1 MDLPALESSTSCGDR
16 FDRLAY
22 ERLRG
27 PLLIVPREDNI
38 ARAQAGIVCL
48 TRGYRDARGYDQL
61 IARNRS
67 IFGTINQH
75 RANQYPLVIWHEG
88 NISAEHQRHILANE
102 ANRDVR
108 FVDISVVF
116 RAPEWVVGGVPEH
129 WTIGYRLMCR
139 FHMYHVWQFTKHFD
153 YVMRVDE
160 DCILGSTAVDP
171 IEWLAANG
179 NDFATGAFV
188 PETHALTNHTLPRFI
203 NEYMKMLHPTARA
216 GDFYNQV
223 FPYTNLYVT
232 RTSFWL
238 QDHIQRFLYAVI
250 SEPDSIRF
258 RWGDLPVLGVVLNA
272 FAPADRVAVIPGLV
286 YAHSSHRTTVSSV
299 SV

>member
-1 MDLPALESSTSCGDR
+1 MALPALESAASGGES

-27 PLLIVPREDNI
+27 PLLMVPAEGNI
-38 ARAQAGIVCL
+38 AGARAAIVCL
-48 TRGYRDARGYDQL
+48 TRGYCDDRGYHQL

-67 IFGTINQH
+67 IFETINQR

-88 NISAEHQRHILANE
+88 NISAEHQHHILANE

-108 FVDISVVF
+108 FVDISFVF
-116 RAPEWVVGGVPEH
+116 RAPEWVKGGVSEH

-139 FHMYHVWQFTKHFD
+139 FHMYHIWQYTRHFD
-153 YVMRVDE
+153 YIMRVDE
-160 DCILGSTAVDP
+160 DCILRSTAVDP

-188 PETHALTNHTLPRFI
+188 PETHASTNRTLPRFI
-203 NEYMKMLHPTARA
+203 NEYMKMLHPIASA
-216 GDFYNQV
+216 SDFYNQV

-238 QDHIQRFLYAVI
+238 QTHIQRFLYAVI
-250 SEPDSIRF
+250 NEADCIRF
-258 RWGDLPVLGVVLNA
+258 RWGDLPVLGVALNA
-272 FAPADRVAVIPGLV
+272 FAPADRVTVIPGLV
-286 YAHSSHRTTVSSV
+286 YAHSSHRRTVSSV